1 MGGGMRDKKIKEIE
15 AIIKKRF
22 RDYQFSVDEL
32 AGQVGISGS
41 RLREIVHAEYGVSPH
56 DLIEVLRLK
65 ESIKILASENSP
77 TLFEVCKKVGYLNYK
92 TFKKAFKNR
101 VRMCPS
107 ECKRLFKESTNR
119 DQLLREL
126 LVRLN
131 GDNRGDR

>member
-1 MGGGMRDKKIKEIE
+1 MRDDKIMEIE
-15 AIIKKRF
+15 AIIRKRF

-101 VRMCPS
+101 VGMCPS
-107 ECKRLFKESTNR
+107 ECVSSFRDGADASELSDKPMLRLDGGKKNAR
-119 DQLLREL
+119 
-126 LVRLN
+126 
-131 GDNRGDR
+131 